1 VGKKIKLDVLV
12 KVRLQANLEAT
23 YLQQAHCGTEE
34 FLVSL
39 LADDNFLAADVLK
52 QSGVDLA
59 AARAAIKELFPS
71 GDQRSMTHRIAR
83 TFNPTIKPQLSPNAE
98 RAMEQAA
105 QEAEQRGCDRIE
117 SEHILLSLL
126 KIESSGAARVL
137 EHLGVSP
144 EDVYRQMMAR
154 L

>member
-1 VGKKIKLDVLV
+1 MGKKVKLDVLM

-23 YLQQAHCGTEE
+23 YLEQAHCGTEE
-34 FLVSL
+34 LLVSL
-39 LADDNFLAADVLK
+39 LAGDNFLAADVLR
-52 QSGVDLA
+52 QSGIDRE
-59 AARAAIKELFPS
+59 AARAAIKELFPR
-71 GDQRSMTHRIAR
+71 GAQRSKAHRIAW

-105 QEAEQRGCDRIE
+105 QEAEQRGCERIE
-117 SEHILLSLL
+117 SEHILLGLL

-144 EDVYRQMMAR
+144 EAVYRQLMSR